1 MEIPLLFLPLLASI
15 VSGFFGKYIGDRT
28 SEIITSLFV
37 SISAAISLFLFYEVI
52 VNQYENNF
60 VIATWINSGTLDVNW
75 SIKIDPLTSVMLVVV
90 TLISALVHI
99 YSIGYMSHDPHKPR
113 FMAYLSLF
121 TFAMLTLVT
130 SDNFL
135 QLFFGWEGVGLCSY
149 FLIGFWF
156 KRETANAAAIKAF
169 LVNRVGDF
177 GFALGIFLIFYLFGT
192 VNYSEVF
199 QQIPQIV
206 DKELLFLG
214 ININAI
220 DLICILLFIGAM
232 GKSAQIFLHTWLP
245 DAMEGPTPVSAL
257 IHAATMVTAGVFL
270 VVRCSPIFEYSQF
283 TLNIITIVGM
293 ITAFF
298 AATVAL
304 VQTDIKKI
312 IAYSTCSQ
320 LGYMFFAAG
329 VGAYNVAMFHLF
341 THAFFKALLF
351 LGSGSVIHSFKDEQN
366 INEMGAVYKKLPYTW
381 ILMIIGTLAL
391 TGFPFLSGFYSKDAI
406 IEFAYLRGNT
416 VGNYAAGIGVL
427 TAFLTSI
434 YSWRLIFK
442 TFHGSFCNKKIK
454 IDDIHESPMVMILPL
469 IVLSVGAIFAGFLFK
484 DLFIGYEGENYFWA
498 DSIKFLEPLSSEHPP
513 LWFILTTPI
522 LVLISIPLTYYLFV
536 KNKNIPEAFIQS
548 NKPLYNFL
556 FNKWYFD
563 ELYNFLFVKSSK
575 KIGLFFWKMIDVRII
590 DRFGPDG
597 ISSLFKNLSL
607 KASKF
612 QSGFIY
618 QYAFMI
624 LIGFSALLTF
634 LILN

>member
-1 MEIPLLFLPLLASI
+1 MEISLLFLPLVASI
-15 VSGFFGKYIGDRT
+15 TSGFFGKYIGDRA
-28 SEIITSLFV
+28 SEIITSLFI
-37 SISAAISLFLFYEVI
+37 SISAILSLILFYNVI
-52 VNQYENNF
+52 VNHYESNV
-60 VIATWINSGTLDVNW
+60 VISTWINSGSLNVNW
-75 SIKIDPLTSVMLVVV
+75 SIKVDALSSVMLVVV
-90 TLISALVHI
+90 TLISSLVHI
-99 YSIGYMSHDPHKPR
+99 YSIGYMSDDPHKPR

-156 KRETANAAAIKAF
+156 KKDSANAAAIKAF
-169 LVNRVGDF
+169 IVNRVGDF

-192 VNYSEVF
+192 VNYDEVF
-199 QQIPQIV
+199 QQVPQIIS
-206 DKELLFLG
+206 KELSFLG
-214 ININAI
+214 IHLKAI

-270 VVRCSPIFEYSQF
+270 VVRCSPIFEYSPL
-283 TLNIITIVGM
+283 TLNIITIIGM
-293 ITAFF
+293 TTAFF
-298 AATVAL
+298 AATIAL

-351 LGSGSVIHSFKDEQN
+351 LASGSVIHSFKDEQK
-366 INEMGAVYKKLPYTW
+366 INEMGGVYKKLPYTW

-406 IEFAYLRGNT
+406 IEFAYLKGNT
-416 VGNYAAGIGVL
+416 LGYYAAGIGIF
-427 TAFLTSI
+427 TALLTSV

-442 TFHGSFCNKKIK
+442 TFHGSYNNKKIK
-454 IDDIHESPMVMILPL
+454 IDEMHESPMIMMVPL
-469 IVLSVGAIFAGFLFK
+469 IVLSIGAIFSGFLFK
-484 DLFIGYEGENYFWA
+484 DLFIGHGGENNFWGE
-498 DSIKFLEPLSSEHPP
+498 SIKFLNPLSTEHPP
-513 LWFILTTPI
+513 LWIILITPVIVI
-522 LVLISIPLTYYLFV
+522 LSIPISYYLFV
-536 KNKNIPEAFIQS
+536 KNKKITDDISEA

-556 FNKWYFD
+556 VNKWYFD
-563 ELYNFLFVKSSK
+563 ELYDAIFIKSSK
-575 KIGLFFWKMIDVRII
+575 KIGLFLWRNIDVKII

-597 ISSLFKNLSL
+597 IASLIKNLSI

-612 QSGFIY
+612 QSGFVY
-618 QYAFMI
+618 QYAFIM
-624 LIGFSALLTF
+624 LLGFSALLTF
-634 LILN
+634 LILK